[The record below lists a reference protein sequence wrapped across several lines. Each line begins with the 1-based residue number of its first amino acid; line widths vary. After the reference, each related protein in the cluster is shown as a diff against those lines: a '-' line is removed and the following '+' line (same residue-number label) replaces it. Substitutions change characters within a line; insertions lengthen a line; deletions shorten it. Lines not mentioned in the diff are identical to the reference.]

1 MKPASNLHEPL
12 RSGRCSASA
21 SLRTRRSLPAV
32 VILLEL
38 LLGGCSNGSTET
50 SDPTPTPPTSEATIT
65 IDPATTFQDISGW
78 EAAAQ
83 AAHEHPAFPLVQDE
97 LFDRAVNELG
107 INRLRLQVRSG
118 AESRTDWYSL
128 LRSGQ
133 IDEAT
138 WRNKRYATVNDN
150 DDPFTLDQ
158 SGFRFSELDTVV
170 LNVVLPLRQRL
181 EARGESLFLNVTYVA
196 FTDQITDGGAYHHD
210 DSPEEYAEFV
220 LAVHQHLQQAH
231 GLRPDAWEVILE
243 PDNTDFW
250 RGRQIGEAI
259 LAAAE
264 LLQANGFDTPFIA
277 PSNKNMSRAI
287 DYFDDAI
294 DVPAVADHLAELSYH
309 RYGGVSDGNLRAIGD
324 RGGKHGIGTSML
336 EHIGSGHEDLHKDLT
351 MAGVSAWQQFALA
364 FQGTRPLGDKGAVYY
379 TVDVTNPGDPEIVIG
394 NRTRFLSQYFRY
406 VRRGARRIAAASK
419 DESFD
424 PVAFVNREGGHVV
437 VIKASS
443 AGELSIVGLPAGT
456 YGVSYTTQNEF
467 GTEGPEV
474 TIGNGGILEGLT
486 IPGQGVLTVYRK

>member
-1 MKPASNLHEPL
+1 MKPASSLREPL
-12 RSGRCSASA
+12 CSASA
-21 SLRTRRSLPAV
+21 SLRTRRSLTAV
-32 VILLEL
+32 VILLGP
-38 LLGGCSNGSTET
+38 LLGGCDNGGTET
-50 SDPTPTPPTSEATIT
+50 SDPTPTPLTSEATIT
-65 IDPATTFQDISGW
+65 IDIAASFQEISGW
-78 EAAAQ
+78 EATAQ
-83 AAHEHPAFPLVQDE
+83 AAHEHPAFPLVQNE

-107 INRLRLQVRSG
+107 INRLRLEVRSG
-118 AESRTDWYSL
+118 AETRTDWYSL

-150 DDPFTLDQ
+150 DDPFKLDQ

-170 LNVVLPLRQRL
+170 LNVVLPLKQRL
-181 EARGESLFLNVTYVA
+181 EARGESLFINVTYVA
-196 FTDQITDGGAYHHD
+196 FNQITDGGAYHHD

-259 LAAAE
+259 VAAAE

-277 PSNKNMSRAI
+277 PSNTNMSRAI

-294 DVPAVADHLAELSYH
+294 DVPGVTDHLAELSYH
-309 RYGGVSDGNLRAIGD
+309 RYGGVSDGNLLAIGD
-324 RGGKHGIGTSML
+324 RGSQHGIGTSML

-351 MAGVSAWQQFALA
+351 IAGVSAWQQFALA
-364 FQGTRPLGDKGAVYY
+364 FQGTRPLGDKGGVYY
-379 TVDVTNPGDPEIVIG
+379 TVDVTDPANPEIVIG
-394 NRTRFLSQYFRY
+394 SRTRFLSQYFRY

-419 DESFD
+419 DEAFD

-443 AGELSIVGLPAGT
+443 AGELSVEGLPAGT

-467 GTEGPEV
+467 GTEGPEA